1 MTRSEDFRRKAAKK
15 HIHRRENIIKNV
27 YGDNGWYEHIK
38 SQPNRLSKGKIHCSY
53 SLCAFHGCSRQD
65 MRNMLKQ
72 LNKLQ
77 DYFKGEDDNV

>member
-27 YGDNGWYEHIK
+27 YRDSEWYDYIK
-38 SQPNRLSKGKIHCSY
+38 HQPNRLSKGKIHCSCP
-53 SLCAFHGCSRQD
+53 LCAFHGYSRQD

-77 DYFKGEDDNV
+77 DYFRGEDDNV